1 MVAVI
6 AGNGLGLG
14 NTSLRQLGQGLGGQA
29 AIGQNGTDQ
38 YLNAATGNL
47 VLQNADEGLI
57 FDGLRLDVLRTYNSQ
72 GQLSGNQ
79 GWLFGFTR
87 SIGGLTGTLDT
98 AGSTIT
104 RTDDDGSAVTY
115 AYNTSLG
122 QYVSTGQSGA
132 QDALSWSA
140 TASTWTWTD
149 SASRQQETYN
159 ASGQLTVLSDAETGA
174 SYSFSYS
181 GGQLSQITAGD
192 GDALTFTYNTSGQL
206 TGLSI
211 MEVPPGQ
218 STAVT
223 RQQVGYAYD
232 AQGRLST
239 VTTTLGSDTATAT
252 ASYTTTYTYQG
263 TTDLISSVTQSD
275 GTTVSYTY
283 DASNRV
289 ANVTTGTSTA
299 AQTLT
304 LSYGPGSTTVT
315 DSLGNATQYQYDAQN
330 RLISVIAPAVNGVSP
345 TTTYNYDTAGNLLA
359 RTDPNGA
366 VTTYIYD
373 TNGNLLSV
381 EDGAGNTV
389 SYTYNANDQV
399 ASKTTYTVP
408 AQGEAG
414 QSGYVAPSG
423 AETRYYVYDANNQL
437 AYTIDP
443 IGAVTEND
451 YTAVNGLSELSTTR
465 QYLGATYSLNGLSPS
480 SPPTLT
486 QLQVWVQSSAVQS
499 TLSQST
505 RTDYTYDVR
514 GQLSTQT
521 RYDTVDANGNGV
533 LTNGAVITTTT
544 YDAQGRLLQTSNE
557 TGANRSTLQ
566 TTAYAY
572 DGLGRLISRT
582 DPLGQITS
590 YVYTDYSDTLAIIQ
604 ANGLTT
610 TQVRNNAG
618 QIVSSTQSTSA
629 AIQASS
635 INTAA
640 GTFFTL
646 SSNSTTYTYVRIS
659 YQTHYIT
666 QPDGTGQW
674 VEGLFATVTVASA
687 QTNAVLYTRLYATPL
702 TAAQFAQVTA
712 LPTAATLQSM
722 LAESASDQIN
732 LTIYD
737 SNGQQLAQVQY
748 GTYNFT
754 NSDGST
760 DPVTGALVT
769 TQVGSSQVVR
779 YATPLTVAQL
789 DALGPT
795 PTLSSLQA
803 VLTSSQND
811 QITLNAV
818 DNSRTGMTASVSFD
832 TNKNVSGVLVSGEY
846 ITITQ
851 YASTGILSAQTKYAT
866 PLTSTQL
873 ASLGSAPTVAQIQA
887 LITTSAADQT
897 RLYLYGKDSSGR
909 ITAAVVPLGGRIVAQ
924 NSDGTFKTLAPGE
937 YIAAVQ
943 YNSAGLLI
951 GRTFYATPLTAAQ
964 VSSLGTSPTAA
975 QIQALITTSA
985 YDISYVGVYDGQNQV
1000 QATIAPSTIQNGSGE
1015 TFGYFVTTGR
1025 PDTSGNTWSQTL
1037 YGTPLS
1043 ASQVA
1048 SLGSSPTLAQVE
1060 AAVSPSNS
1068 DQVTTVIYN
1077 ASGQQLAMIAPRQVT
1092 ITNADGTTSTIV
1104 QEHVSTITRDSQGRQ
1119 TGFREYATP
1128 LTPEQVESLGAS
1140 PTMAQLQALLTPS
1153 ADDQINLYIYD
1164 ANGAVAAQVA
1174 YQTHYFT
1181 NPDGTISTV
1190 TGEFATVK
1198 NISPTGNVNSAQLYK
1213 TPLTAAQMAA
1223 LGDMPSLT
1231 ILEEMLANSN
1241 QGRLTTYGYDSA
1253 GHQISSTDTYGH
1265 TSYTFY
1271 DANGRV
1277 VGTVDASG
1285 MVTAYNYDANGYR
1298 TQTIQY
1304 ATLVDTTGWS
1314 SHGALTAAF
1323 PSNLPIPP
1331 SSSSDTTTYAIHDS
1345 VGHPVGTI
1353 AADGTVTTTTYDA
1366 SGNAIAVTKYA
1377 AALTSAQIGALG
1389 SLPTLGALEAD
1400 LTPGSGDQTSYAI
1413 YDQSHRV
1420 VAAIDTMGRVTTTS
1434 YDGAGNVA
1442 ATLAYA
1448 LPLSQAQLSALGGAP
1463 TLAALQADLPNI
1475 AAQKATLTVY
1485 DGSGRVVGAV
1495 DNNGYV
1501 TTTTYDAVGN
1511 VTAVLHYDVPL
1522 TATQVTVLGAAP
1534 TLAALV
1540 AAVGSS
1546 ATYTATLT
1554 LRDSA
1559 GRAIGSVDSQGNAVI
1574 TTYDA
1579 AGNVT
1584 AQTQFGTPL
1593 TQAQVMSLGSAPTLS
1608 ALRAIVVTGASDQT
1622 TLTVYDAQ
1630 ERVAATVTPMHNRW
1644 TGQTYYVVKTTVY
1657 NASGG
1662 VFYARQYSGF
1672 LTSAQVASLGTAP
1685 TMAALNVLLVPNS
1698 GGQDDYFWM
1707 NLYDGSGRMVAS
1719 VQPDYYIG
1727 VGITYEDFVLYS
1739 YDSLG
1744 RLAEKKTY
1752 YVGFGG
1758 NFNSGNL
1765 IANPSLS
1772 YLQSIVT
1779 SIPYYKVDLTL
1790 YDSKGHVAGTFTD
1803 DMALGR
1809 PAQASLT
1816 TYDSAGNPTKVSQ
1829 YNPPWNYNQT
1839 VALSN
1844 SPSLAAL
1851 QAYVGNTSPYAT
1863 QLSVY
1868 DSNERVIGTI
1878 DTWGIVSTTSYDS
1891 AGRITATTTY
1901 ATTLTSTQVA
1911 ALGDAPTLTAL
1922 QSAVSPSLNDQ
1933 TTITIHDAS
1942 GHVVGSVGTNR
1953 MVTISS
1959 YDEAGNLVLMRQYVA
1974 LLTYD
1979 QVVALA
1985 ANPTLASLQS
1995 LVTPSV
2001 KDGFNLA
2008 IYDSSN
2014 RVVAGVDPYGNVT
2027 TTTYGVAGGYEIVT
2041 AAATP
2046 LTYYQ
2051 YEELRTNPT
2060 LETLRSLLI
2069 SGQGDSSA
2077 ITFYDNGDRVV
2088 AVVGNDGSVTTKNY
2102 DGLGNLTAT
2111 ITAASHL
2118 TSLQVHELAMA
2129 PSLTALYADLRID
2142 DGDHLSQT
2150 IFDTAGH
2157 PVAQIDAS
2165 GYVTTMTYDASGDLV
2180 ASTQYAM
2187 PLPAGHG
2194 YFSSLAVLFS
2204 ELKAS
2209 SGDKTA
2215 RTIYDAS
2222 QHPVASIDA
2231 SGLVTLISYDAH
2243 GSVVSSMRYATALT
2257 AGQLI
2262 TLGAA
2267 PTLGRLLAVMG
2278 PASGAIYDAAG
2289 REVVAIN
2296 ALGEVSYAFHDADG
2310 RVTGR
2315 VDATGAV
2322 IAYTYDADGHVVAET
2337 RYATTIATAG
2347 WISQGA
2353 LTANFPTSLP
2363 VPVISTDDRT
2373 TRMMYDA
2380 SGQVIAT
2387 IDPSGHVT
2395 ANTYDGIGNVIQ
2407 VTAYAKALTASQLAV
2422 LGLSPTW
2429 GAVQADLVSSS
2440 ADRTIRTV
2448 YDANHQVLAT
2458 IDAEGYVTTH
2468 AYDAAGHVV
2477 STTAYATALTET
2489 QLSAFDASP
2498 GLVTLLSEMTRD
2510 PGDQSSRNYYDG
2522 LGRVVANVDADG
2534 YLTTT
2539 TYDDTQNTVTATR
2552 YATALSATQIAGLS
2566 GSESVTVLVGFLGGQ
2581 SASQKTVTVYD
2592 ADGQVVKSTTPD
2604 GTVTAYAYNAV
2615 GQLLSSAMTPAAGQG
2630 AGRAENAAYDEFGN
2644 TVSSTDAM
2652 GAVTTYTYN
2661 ALGQRACSTDPAGYR
2676 TWYYYD
2682 DAGRLTYVIKG
2693 QPNGDDLNG
2702 LGDVT
2707 AYTYNAFGEV
2717 ATTTSY
2723 ASQLHLTSIVGQVGA
2738 LDAGTASVAQVASA
2752 IAALPA
2758 PAGDVNATTTYTYTA
2773 QGQLASVVDGDGYQ
2787 TDYQYDAF
2795 GDRIQAQSQVTD
2807 LGQSPDAANSEI
2819 TQYTFDHRGE
2829 LLSQTDAMGTA
2840 AARSTSSQ
2848 YDAFGR
2854 IVSTTD
2860 GNGNVIQY
2868 AYDGLGRRVSQS
2880 QIVQGASRQ
2889 TFTSYD
2895 AFDRVLSQTDAL
2907 GQVTSYQYDLATHST
2922 TMTAPDGVQ
2931 LRRVKD
2937 AFGDTVSVSDAEG
2950 NTTAYTYDDDGR
2962 LLTQM
2967 DALGAVN
2974 TNQYN
2979 ADGQLIQSTDAMGHV
2994 VAYRYDA
3001 SGRVLTRTVDP
3012 QGLNRVTT
3020 YAYDGE
3026 GRELS
3031 VTDPMGVR
3039 TVYRYDADG
3048 NLLVQIADQGYGA
3061 TNLVTT
3067 YSYDGIGNVL
3077 TATVGEG
3084 LDASVTQFVYDA
3096 LNRLTSKVVD
3106 PQGLR
3111 ITTGYIYDANDNLV
3125 CTIDPQ
3131 GNASYA
3137 IYNEANELVYSVQ
3150 PAGAQGSQQGAMT
3163 RYGYDADGHRI
3174 STRVY
3179 ATAVATNGLSAALA
3193 GGEQASL
3200 FAAALLAASASSPG
3214 DAVSYGVYSADG
3226 RLRYQIDANGVV
3238 TETRYNALGQPSEVL
3253 VYANPI
3259 AISTTLASLLRSGGA
3274 RDADMQSALGAAG
3287 NGDATA
3293 RATLYYYDAN
3303 GRVIYTVKLVH
3314 LLGVL
3319 TAVVS
3324 ETRYDAAGRV
3334 TADVAY
3340 GQGLPPTTVG
3350 GAATTGSI
3358 AQALAAAE
3366 TATTTRVT
3374 QYVYDNA
3381 GERVA
3386 TVDPDGNVT
3395 FAFYDGDGR
3404 LVLAVD
3410 ATGDATGYMY
3420 DGLGHLVQKA
3430 AYATT
3435 VDATGWLANGEV
3447 TTDVTGA
3454 TPWSDSTNDRV
3465 TLMTYDNQGRLSSV
3479 THDTTD
3485 SSAYGDT
3492 LTYTYDRAS
3501 RVVQADDADLSGT
3514 VSDRVT
3520 RYYYDNDGRVVGTID
3535 ANGHL
3540 RTQTYDAAGRL
3551 AQTMAYATAI
3561 DPTLSS
3567 SAPLASLIPTTSG
3580 NDRITTQ
3587 YYDTFGNVIGVLDA
3601 AGYFTQFTYDADGRQ
3616 LTSTR
3621 YAVAVPGSDRN
3632 SFVAVESALTGA
3644 SSQVVSNQY
3653 DSFGDLISTENAE
3666 GTVTLRDYDDM
3677 GRVVRTTEASG
3688 TSDARTTEV
3697 AYDALG
3703 NVVAITDGLGQV
3715 TAYTYDLAGN
3725 KLTATDALGNITWYV
3740 YDASNRLIYSIR
3752 GVSDAAGNANALGEV
3767 SESDYDAFGEVTSTE
3782 VYVGRITTGA
3792 GFVPTWRGMAQAIN
3806 GIRSSWGGAGV
3817 DLDNSVAYY
3826 YDSNGNLTSVS
3837 DGNGNATS
3845 YYYDGFNDRTDAIKV
3860 DWITVS
3866 TYTYVSKGYTYDGL
3880 GRVIDQTSR
3889 AYAFDNQGRVINQVD
3904 LGEQTWT
3911 RDAFGQ
3917 VVQSTDRDGIATS
3930 YTYDALGEELTKS
3943 QTVQGVQ
3950 RQTSTRYDAYGRVL
3964 STADALGLVTSY
3976 SYDDANRSLTVTSPG
3991 GLVTTTAHNREG
4003 QTVNLTDSTGR
4014 STTYSYDKDGRLLL
4028 TQNADGSQAAE
4039 TYDQV
4044 GNLLSTL
4051 DAVGHL
4057 VNYTYDAAGR
4067 VLTQTIDP
4075 AGLHLVT
4082 TYAYDGRGL
4091 AVSVTD
4097 PQGVI
4102 TTYSHDGNG
4111 NVSQKVVDAGSGAT
4125 NLNITTTYSY
4135 NVLNEVVS
4143 SVVSDPQGNSYSD
4156 AYQYDAMGRLTY
4168 ESADTGGA
4176 ASSSYVYDNDGNL
4189 LQKIDGNGRKTYYF
4203 YNEAGERIYAIS
4215 DTGLSEISIPGDG
4228 MSRPPATSAV
4238 TQYWYDADGHVVAST
4253 QYAATLD
4260 VAATQQVDA
4269 LSTQAATRASAATV
4283 LGQLASLT
4291 TASSGDRT
4299 SYAVYNANGQ
4309 LQFSIDAIGNVTEL
4323 RYNTKGQVIETLA
4336 YGQAISVTPALA
4348 GSLCAA
4354 AAQPS
4359 DIRAALSAAGDTDTT
4374 ARVTYSLYDSMGRL
4388 AFSISAGQAGG
4399 MATAYQYDADGNQIG
4414 QLVYGDMVPASLL
4427 GSAATTDAISQ
4438 YLAGATLV
4446 QATRAVFDNAGRQV
4460 YAIDAAGFVTET
4472 RYDQE
4477 GRVTWTLRY
4486 ANAIGTPSSW
4496 AQADVATAVA
4506 TTNPDTS
4513 AVRGTGNVYD
4523 NLGNIVQTLDTLSST
4538 PTGTYTYDARGLKT
4552 SHTNRDGQTWTYV
4565 YDSNGNLIQETSP
4578 PVAVAG
4584 YSADGSYA
4592 GTTQEPV
4599 ITQYSYDGD
4608 GHPAGQRSYVGTGSP
4623 SGGEVQYVY
4632 DSNGQ
4637 IAVTLLTN
4645 PGVINPATG
4654 LLSSTSGTIRLNTQ
4668 FNAFGKPVATQ
4679 DANGNYSYK
4688 VYDNAGRLTYELD
4701 ANGYVTGYTYDAY
4714 GEQAS
4719 VTRYAQAVNLT
4730 QLGSS
4735 WTPGNGLSVDQL
4747 HTLLQPSADDRTLTT
4762 TYDNYGN
4769 KVAVT
4774 QSAVTYTKSDGST
4787 TTGSPETTYTYD
4799 AYGNVTSQSVLQ
4811 QGSPTTGDAVWATTY
4826 NYYDALGHKT
4836 MSVDPMGYV
4845 TTWSYDAFGEVTNT
4859 TEWATAMATVGLI
4872 AGGAQP
4878 VCPAAG
4884 NPTTTGTDRIT
4895 NYTYDND
4902 GNKTSQSVLRTY
4914 VNASGATVQG
4924 YVNITYGYDG
4934 ENRVTSVT
4942 EDGKT
4947 VATLYDAL
4955 GRISSV
4961 SGPQQQVL
4969 VANWQALLAA
4979 NPSLDLSSASLY
4991 TTASQV
4997 MTYAYDL
5004 MGNKLVQTQ
5013 GSTASTQTVATYYQ
5027 YDHLNREVASV
5038 TPLNGDGLSWAS
5050 SQAVYKTYDANGNL
5064 LHTMSTLDGD
5074 DGSTVVVTTSNVY
5087 DADNQL
5093 ILATTSR
5100 SGMVTPDKVVATQYD
5115 AFGEVTGTGD
5125 GVVVSASTTY
5135 DNAGNRLTAN
5145 DPKTGEVH
5153 TYGYNL
5159 AGQRVTDTV
5168 PLSAAVSG
5176 TAATINTLDLDGRII
5191 AEQVPATNAASG
5203 ENAGILH
5210 ASYDRWG
5217 NVLSSTDAAGNT
5229 TAYSYNE
5236 RNQVVTQTGAA
5247 MTVVDIHGVS
5257 TSITPVKTSS
5267 YDAEGNLIAV
5277 TDENGNTTST
5287 TVDAL
5292 GQTVKTVDGTG
5303 AVSYVAYDALG
5314 NEVADENGDGNITFK
5329 NVDALGRVVQQG
5341 DFVLSSTGTSR
5352 TATWRQAY
5360 VLDQDG
5366 NRLISY
5372 DGIGSADLQS
5382 GDTTDAA
5389 LHANYDGYDSQGR
5402 VLWSQD
5408 AAQRAASVAD
5418 AHGPAPAG
5426 AWTQAPTNANFADGM
5441 TGWVGSANW
5450 SAGNFG
5456 SGPYGPWTLSYGG
5469 TSDYGPETLVNQDR
5483 VPVTPGQ
5490 TITAYGSF
5498 VVNSEH
5504 GGGSVQIDWYDASGN
5519 YLSTSFDISNQVTA
5533 GNGPGQVSQTGT
5545 APPGAAY
5552 AAIAVG
5558 SVNYDL
5564 GYNSVYCTG
5573 VSWDYVPPAGATS
5586 TGANGS
5592 VIVWLPGGSFTQQPA
5607 NPDFENG
5614 DTGWNE
5620 PPGWSISQ
5628 WSGAANGS
5636 WVASYAGVGPQ
5647 TLENQDR
5654 VPVTAGQSI
5663 SASAQVHVWRPD
5675 GGDSAARVLILWYD
5689 ASGNLI
5695 STSGGNVVTTKA
5707 SGWHPSLVT
5716 GTAPAGA
5723 AFAAVGV
5730 SANGDGIG
5738 NVVVD
5743 AVTWNYQYIPTAPT
5757 GVVQDTYVYDLDGN
5771 LVSQTTADRD
5781 TETWQYDAYGRV
5793 TTHTDLSGAVYNYTY
5808 DANTGLLTGESDNW
5822 SPTAQ
5827 GQSTPAYVTAPI
5839 STPNSSTDTYYAN
5852 GQLATRTYADGSSY
5866 SYSYDANGNQVR
5878 QESTTVDGNGQAVHT
5893 LTTTSYDSHNR
5904 ISHIVATNV
5913 LTGAVTLDETYSYD
5927 ATGNRREVSAIS
5939 GGTTVNAW
5947 YTYDGANRVA
5957 VSDGSLVNGQIVVT
5971 ATANSYAQSYDADGN
5986 VVSQLT
5992 VNAAGDTLVQRSTY
6006 DTRDEL
6012 IRADYAVDVTTGGAS
6027 RGVEETRS
6035 YDADGH
6041 VLITDHYYALGTVL
6055 GARPDFKVDPY
6066 DPGST
6071 DGSGTDVGGE
6081 LDSATIDYYDR
6092 VGRLAEEQNFGQPNG
6107 WDGSNGGAAPVTA
6120 PGVDATTFG
6129 SLGLQNEVV
6138 YQGPGGSAGYDAD
6151 GNVVAYQYRD
6161 AGGRV
6166 DQYAVTYLR
6175 KDSYLQSTTSGQNVS
6190 NTPNVQPSTDESV
6203 YDTRGNLVALAQHT
6217 QYAGGTVADTVRVF
6231 AYDGNGEII
6240 ERRDGTASGATLD
6253 QGSTAAHENQHYVYV
6268 NGQQVAHYDEGG
6280 TLDVLAEVT
6289 AFSNSTNGPGG
6300 TVVQAGDTL
6309 QSIAQAQYGDASLW
6323 YVIAQANALSSDN
6336 DLAIGQRLTI
6346 PQVTTSS
6353 NTATTFKP
6361 YDPGSIVGSTT
6372 PNLPVI
6378 APPPPPPSQHCKALS
6393 EVIAIAVT
6401 IVVSYYAGPAIGA
6414 AAGNLAGQYSAMMFN
6429 GQFDW
6434 SRAAQFAVNPFSGNA
6449 SDFGRAIYDPAG
6461 NGAPGKADY
6470 KSTLI
6475 AAAAAEA
6482 GSEAGSYVGAVGS
6495 TANAVVDAGVQYTT
6509 SVELSKAAGYDT
6521 PFSLREFGVSMATAY
6536 AGAEISQAVGAGQA
6550 TYRDPTTGATVRAL
6564 QPFSWELV
6572 VKQATADVLTQAA
6585 NYGLRKASGLPAHWD
6600 WQNVAAQVAGNAI
6613 GNGINAYQAN
6623 QLPAIDAP
6631 ADSIDVTPPAITVS
6645 DIPPSMALVGP
6656 AQLSTDTVQPGK
6668 GDMFGNAVDGYMAA
6682 SSDVFD
6688 NTASDSSY
6696 SGPYSGDGEPVALYS
6711 DQKSG
6716 VQGEAGRL
6724 ARYFVDPSLT
6734 DSEGGGASAGST
6746 DRLTL
6751 TANGAHDAE
6760 EQLGGYLATMME
6772 AGAPKIDLGTASSAD
6787 LASYV
6792 HDYSGLLEDHPDAT
6806 NLPAVNVTASAQS
6819 ALSSGTGVLPPISLP
6834 DFMSGIDLSN
6844 TTLAVPPL
6852 TVPNYV
6858 PDIAPIDTGS
6868 IQLDQPVASPS
6879 LVSLAY
6885 SALSSQYRQGELQ
6898 DQKAGQ
6904 SFDQHVQQSEQQI
6917 DQVRAQ
6923 LNAYGDS
6930 QGGLTQLAAHFAS
6943 NTAGVYEGAA
6953 IGLTKMGEGI
6963 VSLANGLGHVTSP
6976 YSWAMD
6982 PQGNLQRVKSA
6993 AGSVAM
6999 LDAIGMAAQVDPRA
7013 AWLLAKP
7020 VVNAATA
7027 DYRGYLAQGDYSKL
7041 TGRAAVEIG
7050 TMATG
7055 FLGEA
7060 GKAGEVEE
7068 AFNAVGQAER
7078 VVPNNVGATF
7088 GRATSTNYR
7097 ATFFKANPDLEGQVV
7112 VHHAVEQQVMTRYPG
7127 VVTEEQMHSLEN
7139 LRGIPNEV
7147 NSDLHLSQMRR
7158 EWNQFYRQT
7167 PNATQEQLLQKA
7179 TEIDTKYG
7187 SQFNPPLGQ

>member
-14 NTSLRQLGQGLGGQA
+14 NTSLRSLGQGLGGQA
-29 AIGQNGTDQ
+29 AIGQNGVDQ

-47 VLQNADEGLI
+47 VLQTQDEGLI
-57 FDGLRLDVLRTYNSQ
+57 FDGLPLDVLRTYNSQ

-79 GWLFGFTR
+79 GWLFGFSR
-87 SIGGLTGTLDT
+87 SVGGLTGTLDT

-104 RTDDDGSAVTY
+104 RTGDDGSAVTY
-115 AYNTSLG
+115 AYNASLG

-132 QDALSWSA
+132 QDTLSWSA

-192 GDALTFTYNTSGQL
+192 GDTLLFGYNTANQL
-206 TGLSI
+206 ITLSI
-211 MEVPPGQ
+211 QEVPPGQ
-218 STAVT
+218 TAAVT

-232 AQGRLST
+232 TQGRLST
-239 VTTTLGSDTATAT
+239 ITTTLTSDTDSNT
-252 ASYTTTYTYQG
+252 ASYTTTYTYDG
-263 TTDLISSVTQSD
+263 TSDRVASVSQSD

-283 DASNRV
+283 AADTNGVYRV
-289 ANVTTGTSTA
+289 ATITAGSGAA

-304 LSYGPGSTTVT
+304 LSYNLGTDTTTVT
-315 DSLGNATQYQYDAQN
+315 NALGQGWTYTYNSAGQLTQ
-330 RLISVIAPAVNGVSP
+330 VIAPAVNGSNP
-345 TTTYNYDTAGNLLA
+345 TTNYSYDANGNLLQM
-359 RTDPNGA
+359 TDADGGI
-366 VTTYIYD
+366 TSYSYD
-373 TNGNLLSV
+373 ANGNLLSV
-381 EDGAGNTV
+381 EDATGHTA
-389 SYTYNANDQV
+389 SYTYNADDQV
-399 ASKTTYTVP
+399 LSQTTYTVA
-408 AQGEAG
+408 AQGVVG

-423 AETRYYVYDANNQL
+423 AQTTYYVYDASDRLN
-437 AYTIDP
+437 YVVDP
-443 IGAVTEND
+443 LGNVTEHD
-451 YTAVNGLSELSTTR
+451 YTTTAGLTVLSSTK
-465 QYLGATYSLNGLSPS
+465 QYLGATYSLTGLSPS
-480 SPPTLT
+480 TPPSLA
-486 QLQVWVQSSAVQS
+486 QLQGWMVSAPVQA
-499 TLSQST
+499 TLSHLM
-505 RTDYTYDVR
+505 RTDYTYDIR
-514 GQLSTQT
+514 GQLSQSIQW
-521 RYDTVDANGNGV
+521 DA
-533 LTNGAVITTTT
+533 LDSSGAGTLSGDVGASVVTYS
-544 YDAQGRLLQTSNE
+544 YDAQGRLLQSAKARGADRTQLQVTS
-557 TGANRSTLQ
+557 
-566 TTAYAY
+566 YAY
-572 DGLGRLISRT
+572 DGLGRLLSVT
-582 DPLGQITS
+582 DPLGHITS
-590 YVYTDYSDTLAIIQ
+590 YVYDDSNNTLITTQ
-604 ANGLTT
+604 ANGATV
-610 TQVRNNAG
+610 TQVR
-618 QIVSSTQSTSA
+618 
-629 AIQASS
+629 
-635 INTAA
+635 
-640 GTFFTL
+640 
-646 SSNSTTYTYVRIS
+646 
-659 YQTHYIT
+659 
-666 QPDGTGQW
+666 
-674 VEGLFATVTVASA
+674 
-687 QTNAVLYTRLYATPL
+687 
-702 TAAQFAQVTA
+702 
-712 LPTAATLQSM
+712 
-722 LAESASDQIN
+722 
-732 LTIYD
+732 
-737 SNGQQLAQVQY
+737 
-748 GTYNFT
+748 
-754 NSDGST
+754 
-760 DPVTGALVT
+760 
-769 TQVGSSQVVR
+769 
-779 YATPLTVAQL
+779 
-789 DALGPT
+789 
-795 PTLSSLQA
+795 
-803 VLTSSQND
+803 
-811 QITLNAV
+811 
-818 DNSRTGMTASVSFD
+818 
-832 TNKNVSGVLVSGEY
+832 
-846 ITITQ
+846 
-851 YASTGILSAQTKYAT
+851 
-866 PLTSTQL
+866 
-873 ASLGSAPTVAQIQA
+873 
-887 LITTSAADQT
+887 
-897 RLYLYGKDSSGR
+897 
-909 ITAAVVPLGGRIVAQ
+909 
-924 NSDGTFKTLAPGE
+924 
-937 YIAAVQ
+937 
-943 YNSAGLLI
+943 NSAGLLVSSVQS
-951 GRTFYATPLTAAQ
+951 ASTAANQ
-964 VSSLGTSPTAA
+964 STFTLYNAA
-975 QIQALITTSA
+975 GQA
-985 YDISYVGVYDGQNQV
+985 V
-1000 QATIAPSTIQNGSGE
+1000 ATIDPQGH
-1015 TFGYFVTTGR
+1015 
-1025 PDTSGNTWSQTL
+1025 
-1037 YGTPLS
+1037 
-1043 ASQVA
+1043 
-1048 SLGSSPTLAQVE
+1048 
-1060 AAVSPSNS
+1060 AV
-1068 DQVTTVIYN
+1068 
-1077 ASGQQLAMIAPRQVT
+1077 
-1092 ITNADGTTSTIV
+1092 
-1104 QEHVSTITRDSQGRQ
+1104 
-1119 TGFREYATP
+1119 
-1128 LTPEQVESLGAS
+1128 
-1140 PTMAQLQALLTPS
+1140 
-1153 ADDQINLYIYD
+1153 
-1164 ANGAVAAQVA
+1164 
-1174 YQTHYFT
+1174 
-1181 NPDGTISTV
+1181 
-1190 TGEFATVK
+1190 
-1198 NISPTGNVNSAQLYK
+1198 
-1213 TPLTAAQMAA
+1213 
-1223 LGDMPSLT
+1223 
-1231 ILEEMLANSN
+1231 
-1241 QGRLTTYGYDSA
+1241 
-1253 GHQISSTDTYGH
+1253 
-1265 TSYTFY
+1265 YTFY

-1277 VGTVDASG
+1277 VGTVDTSG

-1345 VGHPVGTI
+1345 VGHPVATI
-1353 AADGTVTTTTYDA
+1353 AVDGTVTTTTYDA

-1377 AALTSAQIGALG
+1377 TVLTSAQISALG

-1420 VAAIDTMGRVTTTS
+1420 VAAIDAMGRVTTTS

-1448 LPLSQAQLSALGGAP
+1448 LPLSQAQLSALGSAP
-1463 TLAALQADLPNI
+1463 TLAALQVDLPNI

-1511 VTAVLHYDVPL
+1511 VIAVLHYGVPL

-1546 ATYTATLT
+1546 ATFTATLT
-1554 LRDSA
+1554 IRDSA
-1559 GRAIGSVDSQGNAVI
+1559 GRAIGSVDSQGNVVI
-1574 TTYDA
+1574 TAYDA

-1584 AQTQFGTPL
+1584 AQTQYGTPL

-1608 ALRAIVVTGASDQT
+1608 ALRVIVVTGASDQT
-1622 TLTVYDAQ
+1622 TLTIYDAQ
-1630 ERVAATVTPMHNRW
+1630 ERVAATVTPMHNWW
-1644 TGQTYYVVKTTVY
+1644 TGQTYYVVKITTY

-1662 VFYARQYSGF
+1662 VFYVRQYSGV

-1685 TMAALNVLLVPNS
+1685 TMAALNVLLVLDRGGS
-1698 GGQDDYFWM
+1698 GDYFWM

-1719 VQPDYYIG
+1719 VQPDYHIG
-1727 VGITYEDFVLYS
+1727 GGITYEDFVFYT

-1752 YVGFGG
+1752 YLGFDGD
-1758 NFNSGNL
+1758 FSSGTL

-1772 YLQSIVT
+1772 YLQSLVA

-1790 YDSKGHVAGTFTD
+1790 YDSKGYVAGTFTE
-1803 DMALGR
+1803 DMAIGT
-1809 PAQASLT
+1809 PPQASLT
-1816 TYDSAGNPTKVSQ
+1816 AYDSAGNPTRVSK
-1829 YNPPWNYNQT
+1829 YSPGTDYNQF

-1851 QAYVGNTSPYAT
+1851 QAYVGNTSPYDT
-1863 QLSVY
+1863 QLTVY
-1868 DSNERVIGTI
+1868 DANERVIGTV
-1878 DTWGIVSTTSYDS
+1878 DNGGDVSTTSYDS
-1891 AGRITATTTY
+1891 AGRITATIIY
-1901 ATTLTSTQVA
+1901 ATRLTSTQVA

-1933 TTITIHDAS
+1933 TAITIHDAS
-1942 GHVVGSVGTNR
+1942 GHVVGSVDTNR

-2014 RVVAGVDPYGNVT
+2014 RVVASVDPYGNVT
-2027 TTTYGVAGGYEIVT
+2027 TTTYGVAGGYDIVT

-2060 LETLRSLLI
+2060 LDTLRSLLI

-2102 DGLGNLTAT
+2102 DGTGNLTAT
-2111 ITAASHL
+2111 VTAASHL

-2150 IFDTAGH
+2150 LFDTAGH

-2194 YFSSLAVLFS
+2194 YFPSLAVLFS
-2204 ELKAS
+2204 ELKAGT
-2209 SGDKTA
+2209 GDKTA

-2231 SGLVTLISYDAH
+2231 SGLVTLISYDAQ
-2243 GSVVSSMRYATALT
+2243 GNVVSSMRYATALT

-2267 PTLGRLLAVMG
+2267 PTLGQLLAVMG

-2289 REVVAIN
+2289 RQVVTTN

-2310 RVTGR
+2310 RVMGR

-2322 IAYTYDADGHVVAET
+2322 IAYTYDTEGHVVAET

-2373 TRMMYDA
+2373 TRTMYDA
-2380 SGQVIAT
+2380 SGWVIAT

-2440 ADRTIRTV
+2440 ADRTICTV

-2458 IDAEGYVTTH
+2458 IDAEGYVATH

-2498 GLVTLLSEMTRD
+2498 GLVALLSEMTSD
-2510 PGDQSSRNYYDG
+2510 PGDQASRNYYDG

-2552 YATALSATQIAGLS
+2552 YATALSATQIAGLG
-2566 GSESVTVLVGFLGGQ
+2566 GSESVAVLVGFLGGQ
-2581 SASQKTVTVYD
+2581 SASQQTVTVYD
-2592 ADGQVVKSTTPD
+2592 ADGQVVKSTAPD
-2604 GTVTAYAYNAV
+2604 GTVTAYTYNAV

-2644 TVSSTDAM
+2644 TVSSTDAI

-2738 LDAGTASVAQVASA
+2738 LDADTASVAQVASA

-2758 PAGDVNATTTYTYTA
+2758 PAGDVNATTTYTYTT

-2795 GDRIQAQSQVTD
+2795 GDRIQVQSQVTD

-2829 LLSQTDAMGTA
+2829 LLSQTEAMGTA

-2854 IVSTTD
+2854 IVSMTD

-2868 AYDGLGRRVSQS
+2868 TYDGLGRKVSQS

-2895 AFDRVLSQTDAL
+2895 AFDRLLSQTDAL
-2907 GQVTSYQYDLATHST
+2907 GKVTTYQYDLVTHST
-2922 TMTAPDGVQ
+2922 TMTTPDGVQ
-2931 LRRVKD
+2931 LRRVED
-2937 AFGDTVSVSDAEG
+2937 AFGDTVSVSDADG
-2950 NTTAYTYDDDGR
+2950 NSTTYTYDGDGR
-2962 LLTQM
+2962 VLTQT

-2974 TNQYN
+2974 TNQYD
-2979 ADGQLIQSTDAMGHV
+2979 ADGRLIQSTDAMGHV

-3001 SGRVLTRTVDP
+3001 NGRVLTRTVDP

-3077 TATVGEG
+3077 TTTVGEG
-3084 LDASVTQFVYDA
+3084 TDASVTQFVYDA

-3111 ITTGYIYDANDNLV
+3111 ITTGYVYDANDNLV

-3137 IYNEANELVYSVQ
+3137 IYNEANELAYSIR
-3150 PAGAQGSQQGAMT
+3150 PSGAQGSQQGAMT
-3163 RYGYDADGHRI
+3163 QYGYDADGHRI
-3174 STRVY
+3174 STRAY

-3200 FAAALLAASASSPG
+3200 SAAALLAASASSPG

-3226 RLRYQIDANGVV
+3226 RLRYQIDAQGVV

-3253 VYANPI
+3253 GYANPI

-3324 ETRYDAAGRV
+3324 ETRYDAAGHV

-3374 QYVYDNA
+3374 QYLYDNA

-3420 DGLGHLVQKA
+3420 DGLGHLVQKT

-3435 VDATGWLANGEV
+3435 VDTTGWLANGEV

-3454 TPWSDSTNDRV
+3454 TPWSDSWNDRV

-3485 SSAYGDT
+3485 SSTYGDT

-3501 RVVQADDADLSGT
+3501 RVVQTDDADLSGT

-3632 SFVAVESALTGA
+3632 SFVAVESALIGA

-3715 TAYTYDLAGN
+3715 TAYTYDLTGN
-3725 KLTATDALGNITWYV
+3725 KLTATDALGNITWYA
-3740 YDASNRLIYSIR
+3740 YDASNRLVYSIR

-3767 SESDYDAFGEVTSTE
+3767 SESDYDAFGEITSTE

-3792 GFVPTWRGMAQAIN
+3792 GFVPTLSGMAQAIN

-3817 DLDNSVAYY
+3817 DLDNWVTYQ
-3826 YDSNGNLTSVS
+3826 YDSNGNLTYVS
-3837 DGNGNATS
+3837 DGDNNGTS
-3845 YYYDGFNDRTDAIKV
+3845 YSYDGFNDRTNAEKGLL
-3860 DWITVS
+3860 S
-3866 TYTYVSKGYTYDGL
+3866 TAYTYDGL
-3880 GRVIDQTSR
+3880 GREIDETSQ
-3889 AYAFDNQGRVINQVD
+3889 AYIYDNLGRFIGQVD
-3904 LGEQTWT
+3904 AEQTWT

-3964 STADALGLVTSY
+3964 STVDALGLVTVY

-4003 QTVNLTDSTGR
+4003 QTVSLTDSTGR
-4014 STTYSYDKDGRLLL
+4014 RTTYSYDKDGRLLL

-4051 DAVGHL
+4051 DAAGHL
-4057 VNYTYDAAGR
+4057 VNYTYDAVGR

-4097 PQGVI
+4097 PQGVV

-4111 NVSQKVVDAGSGAT
+4111 NVSQKVVDAGSGVT

-4168 ESADTGGA
+4168 ESTDTGGA
-4176 ASSSYVYDNDGNL
+4176 ASNSYVYDNDGNL
-4189 LQKIDGNGRKTYYF
+4189 LQKIGGNGNGSKTCYF
-4203 YNEAGERIYAIS
+4203 YNEAGEVVYAIS
-4215 DTGLSEISIPGDG
+4215 DAGPSESDG
-4228 MSRPPATSAV
+4228 YWLPPATSVV
-4238 TQYWYDADGHVVAST
+4238 TQYWYDADGHTVAST
-4253 QYAATLD
+4253 QYAKPLDATT
-4260 VAATQQVDA
+4260 TQQVDA
-4269 LSTQAATRASAATV
+4269 LSNQAAAGASAATV
-4283 LGQLASLT
+4283 LGQLVSLT
-4291 TASSGDRT
+4291 TANSGDR
-4299 SYAVYNANGQ
+4299 SNYAVYNANGQ

-4336 YGQAISVTPALA
+4336 YGQAITVTPALA
-4348 GSLCAA
+4348 SSLCAA
-4354 AAQPS
+4354 TTQPS
-4359 DIRAALSAAGDTDTT
+4359 DILAALSAAGDIDTT
-4374 ARVTYSLYDSMGRL
+4374 ARVTYSLYDTVGRL
-4388 AFSISAGQAGG
+4388 AFSIRAGQAGG
-4399 MATAYQYDADGNQIG
+4399 MAMVYQYDAGGNQIA

-4438 YLAGATLV
+4438 YLAGATHV
-4446 QATRAVFDNAGRQV
+4446 QATRAVFDNTGRQV

-4472 RYDQE
+4472 RYDQD
-4477 GRVTWTLRY
+4477 GRVTWTLHY

-4496 AQADVATAVA
+4496 AQADVAAAVA
-4506 TTNPDTS
+4506 TANPDTS
-4513 AVRGTGNVYD
+4513 TVRGTGNVYD

-4552 SHTNRDGQTWTYV
+4552 SYTNRDGQTWTYA
-4565 YDSNGNLIQETSP
+4565 YDTNGSLIQETSP
-4578 PVAVAG
+4578 PVAVAS
-4584 YSADGSYA
+4584 YNADGSYA

-4599 ITQYSYDGD
+4599 ITQYGHDGN
-4608 GHPAGQRSYVGTGSP
+4608 GQLAMQISHVGTGSP
-4623 SGGEVQYVY
+4623 SGGEVQYIY
-4632 DSNGQ
+4632 DDNGQ
-4637 IAVTLLTN
+4637 VALTQFSQ
-4645 PGVINPATG
+4645 PGSINPSTG
-4654 LLSSTSGTIRLNTQ
+4654 LLTAAAGKINLATHY
-4668 FNAFGKPVATQ
+4668 NAFGQPVATQ

-4714 GEQAS
+4714 GEQTS

-4884 NPTTTGTDRIT
+4884 NPATTGADRIT

-4924 YVNITYGYDG
+4924 YVTITYGYDG

-4979 NPSLDLSSASLY
+4979 DPSLDLSSASLY

-5027 YDHLNREVASV
+5027 YDQLNREVASV
-5038 TPLNGDGLSWAS
+5038 TPLNGDALSWAS

-5093 ILATTSR
+5093 VLATTSR
-5100 SGMVTPDKVVATQYD
+5100 SGVATPDKVVATQYD

-5125 GVVVSASTTY
+5125 GVVVSVSTTY

-5168 PLSAAVSG
+5168 PLSATVGG

-5191 AEQVPATNAASG
+5191 AEQAPATNAASG

-5229 TAYSYNE
+5229 TAYTYNE

-5247 MTVVDIHGVS
+5247 VAVVDIHGVS
-5257 TSITPVKTSS
+5257 TSTTPVKTSS
-5267 YDAEGNLIAV
+5267 YDAEGNLVAV

-5314 NEVADENGDGNITFK
+5314 NEVADENGNGNITFK

-5341 DFVLSSTGTSR
+5341 DFVLSATGTSR
-5352 TATWRQAY
+5352 TAVWRQAY

-5366 NRLISY
+5366 HRVISY

-5418 AHGPAPAG
+5418 AHGPAPAS

-5558 SVNYDL
+5558 SINYDL
-5564 GYNSVYCTG
+5564 GYKSVYCTG

-5592 VIVWLPGGSFTQQPA
+5592 IIVWLPGGSFTQQPA

-5707 SGWHPSLVT
+5707 SGCHPSLVT

-5808 DANTGLLTGESDNW
+5808 DANTGLLTGENDNW

-5839 STPNSSTDTYYAN
+5839 TTPNSSTDTYYAD
-5852 GQLATRTYADGSSY
+5852 GQLATRTYADGSAY

-5927 ATGNRREVSAIS
+5927 AAGNRREVSASS
-5939 GGTTVNAW
+5939 GGTTVSAW
-5947 YTYDGANRVA
+5947 YTYDGAHRVA

-5986 VVSQLT
+5986 EVSQLT

-6006 DTRDEL
+6006 DARDEL
-6012 IRADYAVDVTTGGAS
+6012 IRADYAVDVTTGGTS

-6041 VLITDHYYALGTVL
+6041 VLITDHYYALGTML
-6055 GARPDFKVDPY
+6055 GALPAYKVNPD
-6066 DPGST
+6066 DPGSA
-6071 DGSGTDVGGE
+6071 DGGSGTDVGGE

-6107 WDGSNGGAAPVTA
+6107 WDGSGGGAAPVTA
-6120 PGVDATTFG
+6120 PGPDATTFG

-6151 GNVVAYQYRD
+6151 GNVVSYQYRD

-6240 ERRDGTASGATLD
+6240 ERRDGTANGATLD
-6253 QGSTAAHENQHYVYV
+6253 QGSTSVHENQHYVYV

-6300 TVVQAGDTL
+6300 YVVQASDTL
-6309 QSIAQAQYGDASLW
+6309 QSIAQAEYGDASLW

-6361 YDPGSIVGSTT
+6361 YDPSSIVGNTT
-6372 PNLPVI
+6372 PNLPTI
-6378 APPPPPPSQHCKALS
+6378 APPPPPPSHHCNVLAEIVVIAVVVAVSYFTAGALS
-6393 EVIAIAVT
+6393 TTAMSLGQSILV
-6401 IVVSYYAGPAIGA
+6401 GA
-6414 AAGNLAGQYSAMMFN
+6414 AAGAAGSAAGQLAGDALGVHQGFSFGELALGAAGGAIAGGVGFELSHSVIFTNNIN
-6429 GQFDW
+6429 GL
-6434 SRAAQFAVNPFSGNA
+6434 NA
-6449 SDFGRAIYDPAG
+6449 SGQAVGSYGAPLNAAGYAAEGAASYAG
-6461 NGAPGKADY
+6461 N
-6470 KSTLI
+6470 I
-6475 AAAAAEA
+6475 EA
-6482 GSEAGSYVGAVGS
+6482 GKLLNQPEHFSWAGLVASSVGAVVGGELGGQPK
-6495 TANAVVDAGVQYTT
+6495 AQGDAGIYSSDYLRGLGARAAEDVTTREVSVGLGDNHVQ
-6509 SVELSKAAGYDT
+6509 
-6521 PFSLREFGVSMATAY
+6521 
-6536 AGAEISQAVGAGQA
+6536 
-6550 TYRDPTTGATVRAL
+6550 
-6564 QPFSWELV
+6564 SWQQLGE
-6572 VKQATADVLTQAA
+6572 D
-6585 NYGLRKASGLPAHWD
+6585 
-6600 WQNVAAQVAGNAI
+6600 VAGNAI
-6613 GNGINAYQAN
+6613 GQPIGRAALGAYQAYRSKQELAKIN
-6623 QLPAIDAP
+6623 ASESTLLGTMQTKLDGNIGQGIHLPSDGQTTLDNAWQRIQDNLGNAWLGGNASDIYGSGTSAFDLGNDSQASSSTGVGESADMGGTGRASGSGMDTAALMQHGQQVIQQSQHLDALQSALYAAVSDPSISFEDKQSAVSAYSQAASDAANGSGNASQSLADADTAVGAISRTYTPPVSSGSSESSTHIELKPSGGLNSNGVLNVNIYGGLPYTVVDGVAP
-6631 ADSIDVTPPAITVS
+6631 APMVPTGDGGFGSEGGAGWGQVTAAAVNNIVTGALIGSMNMVYQPIAQVHDLGAVVYALGDRVITGEIHQPDFWSTTGKEAVTDANPWAHTTENLLGSNPITGSALAGWNLGTAISNGNVTSVEQ
-6645 DIPPSMALVGP
+6645 
-6656 AQLSTDTVQPGK
+6656 QLGGLAGGVILGK
-6668 GDMFGNAVDGYMAA
+6668 AGLE
-6682 SSDVFD
+6682 
-6688 NTASDSSY
+6688 
-6696 SGPYSGDGEPVALYS
+6696 GEPVSVPATRIEPTVSGSVPGTTFEFSGGTPALEGTPYSPDAVNARSAQFYSLYGDNPVRGTMSNVEARQWYLGQDARIPESLNPSASLEDQAHQAFDLRNANRTDARELMSDRVTADRLYREDPNWTWKQMIDYRRASGLS
-6711 DQKSG
+6711 DQQTYQSIIESAQKT
-6716 VQGEAGRL
+6716 R
-6724 ARYFVDPSLT
+6724 
-6734 DSEGGGASAGST
+6734 ASV
-6746 DRLTL
+6746 
-6751 TANGAHDAE
+6751 NQ
-6760 EQLGGYLATMME
+6760 QLGL
-6772 AGAPKIDLGTASSAD
+6772 
-6787 LASYV
+6787 
-6792 HDYSGLLEDHPDAT
+6792 
-6806 NLPAVNVTASAQS
+6806 
-6819 ALSSGTGVLPPISLP
+6819 
-6834 DFMSGIDLSN
+6834 
-6844 TTLAVPPL
+6844 
-6852 TVPNYV
+6852 
-6858 PDIAPIDTGS
+6858 
-6868 IQLDQPVASPS
+6868 
-6879 LVSLAY
+6879 
-6885 SALSSQYRQGELQ
+6885 
-6898 DQKAGQ
+6898 
-6904 SFDQHVQQSEQQI
+6904 
-6917 DQVRAQ
+6917 
-6923 LNAYGDS
+6923 
-6930 QGGLTQLAAHFAS
+6930 
-6943 NTAGVYEGAA
+6943 
-6953 IGLTKMGEGI
+6953 
-6963 VSLANGLGHVTSP
+6963 
-6976 YSWAMD
+6976 
-6982 PQGNLQRVKSA
+6982 
-6993 AGSVAM
+6993 
-6999 LDAIGMAAQVDPRA
+6999 
-7013 AWLLAKP
+7013 
-7020 VVNAATA
+7020 
-7027 DYRGYLAQGDYSKL
+7027 
-7041 TGRAAVEIG
+7041 
-7050 TMATG
+7050 
-7055 FLGEA
+7055 
-7060 GKAGEVEE
+7060 
-7068 AFNAVGQAER
+7068 
-7078 VVPNNVGATF
+7078 
-7088 GRATSTNYR
+7088 
-7097 ATFFKANPDLEGQVV
+7097 
-7112 VHHAVEQQVMTRYPG
+7112 
-7127 VVTEEQMHSLEN
+7127 
-7139 LRGIPNEV
+7139 
-7147 NSDLHLSQMRR
+7147 
-7158 EWNQFYRQT
+7158 
-7167 PNATQEQLLQKA
+7167 
-7179 TEIDTKYG
+7179 
-7187 SQFNPPLGQ
+7187 